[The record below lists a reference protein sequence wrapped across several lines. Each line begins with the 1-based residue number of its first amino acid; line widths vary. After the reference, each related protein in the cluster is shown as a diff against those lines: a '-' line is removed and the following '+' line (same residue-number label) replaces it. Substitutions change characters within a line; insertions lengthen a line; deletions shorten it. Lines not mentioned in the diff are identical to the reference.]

1 MDGFSFPVEV
11 IKTQRKRS
19 ASIEI
24 DDGTVKVLVPSSLS
38 DARIQSLISDRR
50 GLIEKKLHHQQQITK
65 PKLKEYVNGE
75 SFAYLGK
82 NYRLKRLLGQSGD
95 AKLKH
100 GYIQIPIPE
109 NALDGDI
116 EASVRSSLEAWYR
129 AHATSK
135 LKEKTLRYASI
146 LGVKPNSVS
155 IKDYKA
161 RWGSC
166 SLSGD
171 ISYNWRIIMA
181 PHHIVDY
188 VVVHELCH
196 LLEHNHSARYW
207 RLVGNVIRDYKECR
221 EWLKV
226 NGFKLSI

>member
-11 IKTQRKRS
+11 IKTKRKRS

-24 DDGTVKVLVPSSLS
+24 DHGTVKVLVPSSLS

-129 AHATSK
+129 DHATSK

-146 LGVKPNSVS
+146 LGLKPNSVS

-166 SLSGD
+166 SPSGD